1 MSETNRLSM
10 KQLDERLK
18 VVEEKGNNATIVL
31 FSGDFD
37 KIAAAMIIAT
47 GYASMGLNVTIFT
60 TFWGLAAVKKGE
72 VQYKDKTILEKGISM
87 MMPSGLDELSTSSM
101 NMAGFGPALFKTL
114 MDKHGV
120 ADLVELRNTAIECG
134 VSIVA
139 CEMTCNLMGLKQ
151 EEMIDNTE
159 LVGVMQYTQLCKDS
173 NIQLFI

>member
-1 MSETNRLSM
+1 MSEKNSKLTM

-72 VQYKDKTILEKGISM
+72 VQYKDKTIWLIKLIS
-87 MMPSGLDELSTSSM
+87 
-101 NMAGFGPALFKTL
+101 NK
-114 MDKHGV
+114 K
-120 ADLVELRNTAIECG
+120 I
-134 VSIVA
+134 
-139 CEMTCNLMGLKQ
+139 
-151 EEMIDNTE
+151 
-159 LVGVMQYTQLCKDS
+159 
-173 NIQLFI
+173 